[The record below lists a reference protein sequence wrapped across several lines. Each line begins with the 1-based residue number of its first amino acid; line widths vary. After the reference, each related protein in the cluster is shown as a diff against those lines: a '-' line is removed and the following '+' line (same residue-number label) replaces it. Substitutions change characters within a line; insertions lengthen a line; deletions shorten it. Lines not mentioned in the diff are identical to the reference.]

1 MCKKIYLQKER
12 KVMTQ
17 TGEQTERLYFPEL
30 HAGFDVEFNLYE
42 TAEVDGKVY
51 ARRKS
56 NGENRYA
63 QLKRIK
69 QNGHATVFIIRKDF
83 EEGSKKY
90 SRALIYNG
98 DGGCSQYG
106 RLCGKFAI
114 LLSRTGDSVSV
125 RSIKV
130 IPIEHPELEFDFSIN
145 SGNPWIS
152 CQKMDASGGVLSI
165 HGQNFRFIFQDGKY
179 VQEEISAQEAESMRR
194 KAPADFDGAEWLPV
208 EFCQK

>member
-1 MCKKIYLQKER
+1 MCKKVYLQKER
-12 KVMTQ
+12 KVMTPS
-17 TGEQTERLYFPEL
+17 GERTERLYFPEL
-30 HAGFDVEFNLYE
+30 NAGFDTEFNLYE
-42 TAEVDGKVY
+42 IATVDGQVY

-69 QNGHATVFIIRKDF
+69 QDGHATVFIIRKAF
-83 EEGSKKY
+83 EENGEVY

-98 DGGCSQYG
+98 DGDSSKYG
-106 RLCGKFAI
+106 RLCGKFAV
-114 LLSRTGDSVSV
+114 LLGRSGDSVSV

-165 HGQNFRFIFQDGKY
+165 HGLNFRFVFRNGKY
-179 VQEEISAQEAESMRR
+179 VQEKISAQEAESLRR

-208 EFCQK
+208 EFCR